1 MQILAAWVPAGYR
14 LGVILH
20 WRLPAPHELAREV
33 DRSFMQLPTRP
44 FCSSSVCRT
53 NETSMRHASAC
64 TMHGRRGGALVRL
77 VPQRAATLGGG
88 TPSGRPLPA
97 SFPVPTFPRGLSRR
111 GRSVALSERSAG
123 RHLDSRGWPERAL
136 EPLSPT
142 AGWRRLPS
150 SWSS

>member
-88 TPSGRPLPA
+88 ARPLGGPYPPA
-97 SFPVPTFPRGLSRR
+97 FPCRLSPVDSAAGAGQLHFRSALR
-111 GRSVALSERSAG
+111 AAILTPGAGRS
-123 RHLDSRGWPERAL
+123 
-136 EPLSPT
+136 EPLS
-142 AGWRRLPS
+142 L
-150 SWSS
+150 

>member
-64 TMHGRRGGALVRL
+64 TMHGRRGGALGSAGL
-77 VPQRAATLGGG
+77 SAGQSFGGG
-88 TPSGRPLPA
+88 
-97 SFPVPTFPRGLSRR
+97 
-111 GRSVALSERSAG
+111 
-123 RHLDSRGWPERAL
+123 
-136 EPLSPT
+136 
-142 AGWRRLPS
+142 
-150 SWSS
+150 

>member
-44 FCSSSVCRT
+44 FCSPSVCRT

-88 TPSGRPLPA
+88 HALWEAPA
-97 SFPVPTFPRGLSRR
+97 RQLSRADFPPWTQPP
-111 GRSVALSERSAG
+111 GPVSCTFGALCG
-123 RHLDSRGWPERAL
+123 P
-136 EPLSPT
+136 
-142 AGWRRLPS
+142 PS
-150 SWSS
+150 

>member
-44 FCSSSVCRT
+44 FCSPSACRT
-53 NETSMRHASAC
+53 NEASMRHASAC

-88 TPSGRPLPA
+88 TPSGRPLPV
-97 SFPVPTFPRGLSRR
+97 SFPVPTFPPWTQPPGPVSCTFGALCGSPSRLLGL
-111 GRSVALSERSAG
+111 AG
-123 RHLDSRGWPERAL
+123 A
-136 EPLSPT
+136 SP
-142 AGWRRLPS
+142 
-150 SWSS
+150 